1 MHRLDLNQALAVVSG
16 FGYIV
21 VLPPNAEQ
29 AANGVIGLV
38 CVKANDHEVV
48 GSYAFCEGD
57 ERDFANLQRFK
68 RILKRRTVEYS
79 DGTGGEAKWLAV

>member
-1 MHRLDLNQALAVVSG
+1 MHRLNLDQALAVVSG
-16 FGYIV
+16 LGYIV

-38 CVKANDHEVV
+38 CVKASDYEVV

-68 RILKRRTVEYS
+68 RILKRRTVQYK
-79 DGTGGEAKWLAV
+79 DGTGGEVKWLAA

>member
-1 MHRLDLNQALAVVSG
+1 MHRLDLDQALAVVSG

-29 AANGVIGLV
+29 AAQEVIGIV
-38 CVKANDHEVV
+38 CVKAGDHDVV
-48 GSYAFCEGD
+48 GSYAFFQGE

-68 RILKRRTVEYS
+68 RILKRRTVQYD
-79 DGTGGEAKWLAV
+79 DGTSGEVKWLAV

>member
-1 MHRLDLNQALAVVSG
+1 MYRLNLDQALAVVSG

-29 AANGVIGLV
+29 AAMGVIGLV
-38 CVKANDHEVV
+38 CVKAGDDVV

-68 RILKRRTVEYS
+68 RMLKRRTVQYP
-79 DGTGGEAKWLAV
+79 DGTGGEIKWLAA